1 MPQWPNQGSRAAS
14 THGRGL
20 PYAPGVHYD
29 FDCVI
34 VGGGAAGLSAAMVL
48 GRARRRTL
56 VLDAG
61 AQSNLAAAHIGGLLG
76 HDGTPPAEFYEL
88 ARAQVAA
95 YDAVVLRGAEAV
107 DARSDGD
114 AFVVVLGGDGGEVR
128 AHALVLATGMQYQ
141 VPDVA
146 GFADLWGGA
155 VFHCPFCHGWDVRDR
170 PLVVYGEGEIAEQQV
185 KLLSAWSDDVTVV
198 APSELQGLRIEN
210 GTLQAVVRRD
220 GSEIRCHGVLV
231 HAPLRQRNQLPERL
245 GLELTANGL
254 VAVDAQMR
262 TSLPGVYAA
271 GDLAIAPQ
279 QVAIALGSG
288 HLAGVI
294 VTRELLLG
302 RD

>member
-1 MPQWPNQGSRAAS
+1 M
-14 THGRGL
+14 L
-20 PYAPGVHYD
+20 
-29 FDCVI
+29 
-34 VGGGAAGLSAAMVL
+34 
-48 GRARRRTL
+48 
-56 VLDAG
+56 
-61 AQSNLAAAHIGGLLG
+61 
-76 HDGTPPAEFYEL
+76 
-88 ARAQVAA
+88 
-95 YDAVVLRGAEAV
+95 
-107 DARSDGD
+107 
-114 AFVVVLGGDGGEVR
+114 
-128 AHALVLATGMQYQ
+128 
-141 VPDVA
+141 
-146 GFADLWGGA
+146 
-155 VFHCPFCHGWDVRDR
+155 
-170 PLVVYGEGEIAEQQV
+170 AEQQV

-210 GTLQAVVRRD
+210 GTLQAVVRHD

-245 GLELTANGL
+245 ALELTDNGL